1 MTNKQ
6 FSERI
11 ENIDDRLV
19 QRAQNV
25 QNNEK
30 MHRAGGMRRLIAL
43 VAAAVLMVSSFA
55 VGALAF
61 SRETIVEIEV
71 PVEQETLEL
80 TDIGISLILP
90 DSWKGRYAME
100 STDHGEYRVYS
111 IPIREA
117 FISEYGGGTGG
128 GMLFYILKWSQQIT
142 EEQWR
147 DTDGEWNFAGNRYIM
162 STKDGTY
169 LLYYASDVQYTV
181 DTLDEY
187 RQMEREIAEI
197 RFVVDAAFSD

>member
-1 MTNKQ
+1 
-6 FSERI
+6 
-11 ENIDDRLV
+11 
-19 QRAQNV
+19 
-25 QNNEK
+25 
-30 MHRAGGMRRLIAL
+30 
-43 VAAAVLMVSSFA
+43 
-55 VGALAF
+55 
-61 SRETIVEIEV
+61 
-71 PVEQETLEL
+71 
-80 TDIGISLILP
+80 
-90 DSWKGRYAME
+90 
-100 STDHGEYRVYS
+100 
-111 IPIREA
+111 
-117 FISEYGGGTGG
+117 
-128 GMLFYILKWSQQIT
+128 MLFYILKWSQQIT